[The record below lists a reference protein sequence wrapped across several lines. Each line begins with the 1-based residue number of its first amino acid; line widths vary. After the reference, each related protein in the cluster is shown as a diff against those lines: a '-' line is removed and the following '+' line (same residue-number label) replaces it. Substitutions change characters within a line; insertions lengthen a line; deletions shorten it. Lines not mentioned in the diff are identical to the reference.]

1 MIGIV
6 FFFQDPQTNFF
17 SGIMDT
23 VIDRIIFN
31 ARNLGATHVFMIDK
45 TQYKIGQYY
54 QHSDSQIAFQRFE
67 SLEELEKTYPK
78 VKFIYFE
85 NARAL
90 EKAGIES
97 YTLLPDFAHP
107 SRAIYVVGTETGGIP
122 ISGRED
128 KIWVSIPVEN
138 LWAEG
143 AINICLYDRLTKLRK

>member
-6 FFFQDPQTNFF
+6 FFFQDSQTNFHPETM
-17 SGIMDT
+17 SPM
-23 VIDRIIFN
+23 VDRIIFN
-31 ARNLGATHVFMIDK
+31 ARNLGATHVFMIDQTK
-45 TQYKIGQYY
+45 FKIGQYY
-54 QHSDSQIAFQRFE
+54 EHSDSQIAFQRFE

-78 VKFIYFE
+78 VKFVYFE

-90 EKAGIES
+90 EKAGIKS
-97 YTLLPDFAHP
+97 CALLPDFAHP
-107 SRAIYVVGTETGGIP
+107 SEAIYVFGTETGGIS

-143 AINICLYDRLTKLRK
+143 AMNICLYDRLIKSRK